1 MVVPVIPAL
10 GRRQKDHEFQ
20 ASFRLQC
27 KTLDQKKK
35 PTKIIS
41 YYFSSFNG
49 FGFFP
54 ILSNKIEQHIFE
66 QLMGH

>member
-1 MVVPVIPAL
+1 MSSRPVL
-10 GRRQKDHEFQ
+10 GYSARPWIK
-20 ASFRLQC
+20 
-27 KTLDQKKK
+27 KKK